1 MTATHSVVV
10 VGGGISGLSCA
21 YALRRA
27 GLDAVLLESSD
38 RPGGVIRSER
48 RDAWLFEHGPQSFT
62 ATGPLMTL
70 IREIGLGEQIARGD
84 PRAPRFVLVDGA
96 LVPAPLSPPAFF
108 ASSLFGWGTKLAIFR
123 DLFGRSRP
131 PDDDESIGQFIRR
144 KFSAEL
150 LEKLVGPFVSGVY
163 AGDPERLSLR
173 SAFPML
179 HAAELAKGSLIRG
192 MFAAAKVEKA
202 KRKGP
207 RERPTVLSFREGNEM
222 LPRALAARL
231 GDALRLKTEVTRI
244 AKNPSSATQRFSLD
258 VTRGGHSETLSC
270 EHLVV
275 ATPPD
280 TAGGLLAALEPA
292 FQAQLSAI
300 EFAAVAVVS
309 LGYPKQD
316 IARDVNGFGFLV
328 PRSSGLRLL
337 GTVWNSSL
345 FPGRAPEGLVLMTS
359 FLGGATDPGITALS
373 SAALADLAHR
383 ELSPILQIQQPPV
396 FSHVRLYPRALPQY
410 NLGHAARLD
419 RLEKLRAAFP
429 GLWFAGNYWKGPAVG
444 ACCEFGLE
452 LASSI
457 LAQRPALTASRSHST
472 TSPARENS

>member
-1 MTATHSVVV
+1 MTATHAVVV
-10 VGGGISGLSCA
+10 VGGGISGLVCA

-70 IREIGLGEQIARGD
+70 IREIGLDEQIARGD
-84 PRAPRFVLVDGA
+84 SRAPRFVLVDGA

-123 DLFGRSRP
+123 DLFGHSRP
-131 PDDDESIGQFIRR
+131 PAEDESIAQFIRR
-144 KFSAEL
+144 KFSLEL

-231 GDALRLKTEVTRI
+231 GDALRLKTAVTRI

-345 FPGRAPEGLVLMTS
+345 FPGRAPEGHALLTS
-359 FLGGATDPGITALS
+359 FVGGATDPAAAKLS
-373 SAALADLAHR
+373 HEELASLVHG
-383 ELSPILQIQQPPV
+383 EISGLLSMKTTPV
-396 FSHVRLYPRALPQY
+396 FSNVTSWPRALPQY
-410 NLGHAARLD
+410 NLGHGERLTTVANSCL
-419 RLEKLRAAFP
+419 RLP
-429 GLWFAGNYWKGPAVG
+429 GLWLAGNYLRGPAIGSCVEQ
-444 ACCEFGLE
+444 AFAVSEVAVKH
-452 LASSI
+452 LA
-457 LAQRPALTASRSHST
+457 R
-472 TSPARENS
+472 